1 MIYYYSLF
9 TLFAIVA
16 IMIVID
22 PNVGAYIVLLTKI
35 LKVNIERMY
44 WMIRFHPAIISSPIG
59 RWWMMRKYMRTV
71 EKLSQELPHKGEEVL

>member
-22 PNVGAYIVLLTKI
+22 PNVGAYITLLTRI
-35 LKVNIERMY
+35 LKLNVERMF
-44 WMIRFHPAIISSPIG
+44 WMIRFHPVILSSPIA
-59 RWWMMRKYMRTV
+59 RWWMMRKYMRTA
-71 EKLSQELPHKGEEVL
+71 EELSQQLSKGEDKVL